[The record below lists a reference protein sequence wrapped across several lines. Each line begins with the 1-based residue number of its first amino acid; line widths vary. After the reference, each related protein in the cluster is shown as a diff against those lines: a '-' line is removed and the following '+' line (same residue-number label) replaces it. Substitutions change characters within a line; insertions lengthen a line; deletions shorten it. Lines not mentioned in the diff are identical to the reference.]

1 MSSRRGREL
10 PFEMASKSKRM
21 FMPMMKV
28 KGMIIS
34 NLEFCQAVVGSK
46 FVFIQISNCGRNGL
60 LQVELYKVTQIMYK
74 IRHGEAG
81 ATFFKIASSEGI
93 GSPAKAALTFIC
105 LKKSVK
111 RHN

>member
-34 NLEFCQAVVGSK
+34 NSEFCQVIGSK
-46 FVFIQISNCGRNGL
+46 FLKQKLNCGRNGS
-60 LQVELYKVTQIMYK
+60 LQVELYKVTQNMYK
-74 IRHGEAG
+74 IRHGEAS
-81 ATFFKIASSEGI
+81 ATFLKIDSSEGI

-111 RHN
+111 

>member
-21 FMPMMKV
+21 FVPMMKV

-34 NLEFCQAVVGSK
+34 NLEFCQAVGSK
-46 FVFIQISNCGRNGL
+46 FVCIQKSNWCRNGL

-81 ATFFKIASSEGI
+81 ATFFKIDSSEGI